1 MLKTVEAIVEP
12 DDTIRTLEP
21 LQVEVATRA
30 IVTLLE
36 EDVGVLFEKQQQ
48 AVDSPVWRAYQ
59 KSKQERREVYS
70 RLAKSYLLPLN

>member
-12 DDTIRTLEP
+12 DGTIRTLEP

-36 EDVGVLFEKQQQ
+36 EEIVVRIENQENEI
-48 AVDSPVWRAYQ
+48 DSPVWRAYQ
-59 KSKQERREVYS
+59 ESKQERREVYS